1 MVFNPKVDI
10 SVRTALSLVPT
21 AGDTIAAMIGTA
33 QYGPIN
39 EVLTCS
45 SFNEVLNIFQDDKNA
60 KTSIVKGAELF
71 FANGGS
77 ILKIVR
83 VADGSVANS
92 KYEADGAGSTTNVIT
107 FTAKYKGTYG
117 DNLFIDI
124 DEKGSG
130 RIASIKLGNTVEVFD
145 NSGATDGYT
154 TNATLVA
161 AINANSKLITA
172 TLNNAALVVALSS
185 WTAFTGGNDGT
196 AAIISSTHTTAF
208 DNLLIDEDWSLLMI
222 PNTGQTVSLEDTDV
236 FHAIIVG
243 KVESRANVYN
253 KNGIFVSGITKDETI
268 ETARA
273 RTTKSERFVLTAPS
287 ISHIS
292 RVDGNNEYLDGTYLG
307 CAAAGRISSLD
318 ATGSAMTRKS
328 VFVGD
333 LLVLASTGKKYYNTT
348 EIEQMLSAGIC
359 VASNINGA
367 MKWARGI
374 TRIANTSS
382 IYFEIN
388 VLRIVDELKELIQA
402 TLDDYLGDPNSEIT
416 RDRMQAVV
424 NGILNQIQSSGK
436 ITEYLPTVV
445 TQGISPDTVNVS
457 ISVKPT
463 FATNFINVMI
473 TVG

>member
-1 MVFNPKVDI
+1 
-10 SVRTALSLVPT
+10 
-21 AGDTIAAMIGTA
+21 
-33 QYGPIN
+33 
-39 EVLTCS
+39 
-45 SFNEVLNIFQDDKNA
+45 
-60 KTSIVKGAELF
+60 
-71 FANGGS
+71 
-77 ILKIVR
+77 
-83 VADGSVANS
+83 
-92 KYEADGAGSTTNVIT
+92 
-107 FTAKYKGTYG
+107 
-117 DNLFIDI
+117 
-124 DEKGSG
+124 
-130 RIASIKLGNTVEVFD
+130 
-145 NSGATDGYT
+145 
-154 TNATLVA
+154 
-161 AINANSKLITA
+161 
-172 TLNNAALVVALSS
+172 
-185 WTAFTGGNDGT
+185 
-196 AAIISSTHTTAF
+196 
-208 DNLLIDEDWSLLMI
+208 MI

-268 ETARA
+268 ATARA
-273 RTTKSERFVLTAPS
+273 RTTKSERFVLVAPS